1 MQTKLI
7 LGSINL
13 ILLAVTVYLYT
24 ETHAWPGIVAAA
36 LLLVLMV
43 LLLRA
48 NLGDKPANVE
58 PVAAPAAAGAQ
69 LPLKTISGPDR
80 ALLGKFE
87 AHFGGDAIRFLRE
100 QDLGRPFPRE
110 AARPFHR
117 YQEQWKGPEF
127 QFADREL
134 EERRVR
140 FHNALLDF
148 VGMLTEHTYG
158 EGAVYTMGL
167 KEADPDR
174 SDLFVRDQLNALRR
188 KAAEAYEALV
198 RAGRRR
204 LAGEAA
210 SQTAQPWAPSR

>member
-1 MQTKLI
+1 MQTKII
-7 LGSINL
+7 LGSINMV
-13 ILLAVTVYLYT
+13 LLAVTVYLYT
-24 ETHAWPGIVAAA
+24 ETHAWPGVVAAA
-36 LLLVLMV
+36 LLLLLMV

-48 NLGDKPANVE
+48 NFGDRP
-58 PVAAPAAAGAQ
+58 AAPEPKDAAIPAPPAA
-69 LPLKTISGPDR
+69 LLSGPDR

-87 AHFGGDAIRFLRE
+87 AHFGGEAARFLRD
-100 QDLGRPFPRE
+100 QDMGRPFPRE

-117 YQEQWKGPEF
+117 YKEQWKGPEF

-140 FHNALLDF
+140 FHNALLEF
-148 VGMLTEHTYG
+148 IGMMIEHTYG
-158 EGAVYTMGL
+158 DGAVYTMGL
-167 KEADPDR
+167 KEDDPDR
-174 SDLFVRDQLNALRR
+174 SDLVVRDELNALRR
-188 KAAEAYEALV
+188 KAAEAYDVLV